1 MSGPV
6 DPGASRARQPFDSG
20 QETEREPLTSGE
32 ATMYNQS
39 RGVCRTCRPAG
50 AADQLRARVSSR
62 LGGRVP
68 DIRLLVQEGGHHPAG
83 TLAHLYYAKPL
94 AQQAV
99 MEETDLPV
107 LANEIEVR

>member
-6 DPGASRARQPFDSG
+6 DPGANRARQPFDSG
-20 QETEREPLTSGE
+20 QETEREPLSSGE
-32 ATMYNQS
+32 AIMDNQS
-39 RGVCRTCRPAG
+39 CGVCRTCRPAG

-68 DIRLLVQEGGHHPAG
+68 DIRLLVQEGGIILQG
-83 TLAHLYYAKPL
+83 RSRTYYAKPL